1 MEQSTRGI
9 GEHDMQEIID
19 KIIKILEHYRKTL
32 ERDIYENALLSERCY
47 CEGEDYGYSKAIET
61 IKNVVEEYNDGWI
74 PVEQGLPKT
83 SAKCWVTLDIN
94 GKLITRRDCFHNGD
108 WEISMNKYV
117 IAWQYEEKPKPYKP
131 KGE

>member
-1 MEQSTRGI
+1 MKKAFN
-9 GEHDMQEIID
+9 
-19 KIIKILEHYRKTL
+19 KIIKGLEAEKSDWNY
-32 ERDIYENALLSERCY
+32 DYNAPIN
-47 CEGEDYGYSKAIET
+47 KAIET

-74 PVEQGLPKT
+74 PVEQGLPET

-94 GKLITRRDCFHNGD
+94 GKLITRRDCFHHGE

-117 IAWQYEEKPKPYKP
+117 IAWKYEEKPKPYKP